1 VLPLQAAVAQR
12 SASGRELARPSED
25 DIDGGKNCRESPA
38 RDCKRASVQ
47 GVALNDENWS
57 AKIRSRSNGLT
68 EVGPSAS
75 GGLRPLQHLV
85 GQRPANG

>member
-1 VLPLQAAVAQR
+1 LQAAVAQR

-25 DIDGGKNCRESPA
+25 DIDAGKTGRESPA